1 MGKLIGIA
9 FFFCGILGGLK
20 NWIGNQNEKQ
30 KRLDSF
36 ILFLQR
42 SIFAIE
48 TENVKVIDYFAKS
61 ITQDS
66 RMNDTLHEIAYRLSL
81 HIYPDGSEVWK
92 EVFQEKKEDW
102 NLNEECFE
110 LILKA
115 GIGFFGRNKTE
126 NVLFLQKS
134 VMELE
139 NQKKKLKEKNI
150 QERKVWVPVSVLGGM
165 MLMILF
171 V

>member
-1 MGKLIGIA
+1 MGKLVGIVL
-9 FFFCGILGGLK
+9 FFCGVVGSLRD
-20 NWIGNQNEKQ
+20 WIGNQNEKQ
-30 KRLDSF
+30 KRLDCF
-36 ILFLQR
+36 ILFLQK

-48 TENVKVIDYFAKS
+48 TENVKVVDYFAKS
-61 ITQDS
+61 ITRDS
-66 RMNDTLHEIAYRLSL
+66 RMNDALHEIAERLSL

-92 EVFQEKKEDW
+92 DVFWEMKRDW
-102 NLNEECFE
+102 DFNEECFE

-115 GIGFFGRNKTE
+115 GMGFFGRSKNE
-126 NVLFLQKS
+126 NVMFLRKS
-134 VMELE
+134 VKELE
-139 NQKKKLKEKNI
+139 IQRKKLKEKNI